1 MCSMSKS
8 VKSTVT
14 SELALLDLDKC
25 KDLKLEFAD
34 DQLLRNYPADRKA
47 L

>member
-1 MCSMSKS
+1 MSKS
-8 VKSTVT
+8 VKSAVT
-14 SELALLDLDKC
+14 SEFALLDLDEC
-25 KDLKLEFAD
+25 EDLKIEFAD